1 MFSVNDWL
9 DGILLGAFFFGLVF
23 SVAALLLGFADLS
36 LGGAHIGHGD
46 HGGGHD
52 GPSTLNIGVILA
64 FITWFGGIAYLLRDG
79 LGLFAPISVLLGLGA
94 GVVGGYLVRRLF
106 IYARSQETILN
117 PEDYR
122 LPGVIAKVTSSIRE
136 GGTGE
141 VMYVQ
146 QSVRQ
151 VSAARAD
158 KGVAIPR
165 GTEVVI
171 LRRDKGVVYVDLWE
185 NLVDSADIP
194 TEHAPLAAQ
203 PSELKA

>member
-1 MFSVNDWL
+1 VFSVNDWL

-36 LGGAHIGHGD
+36 FGGAHIGHGD
-46 HGGGHD
+46 HGGHD

-79 LGLFAPISVLLGLGA
+79 LDLFAPIALVIGIAA
-94 GVVGGYLVRRLF
+94 GFFSGFIVRRLF
-106 IYARSQETILN
+106 LYARSQETIMN

-122 LPGVIAKVTSSIRE
+122 LPGVIARVTSSIRE
-136 GGTGE
+136 NGTGE

-146 QSVRQ
+146 MGVRQ
-151 VSAARAD
+151 VSAARAND
-158 KGVAIPR
+158 GSAIPK

-171 LRRDKGVVYVDLWE
+171 LRRDRGIVYVDLWE
-185 NLVDSADIP
+185 NLVDRPDSSRDPGQALAQP
-194 TEHAPLAAQ
+194 TEI
-203 PSELKA
+203 KA

>member
-46 HGGGHD
+46 HGGHD

-79 LGLFAPISVLLGLGA
+79 LNLFAPLSVLVGLA
-94 GVVGGYLVRRLF
+94 FGVLGGYLMRRLF
-106 IYARSQETILN
+106 LYARSQETIMN
-117 PEDYR
+117 PDDYR
-122 LPGVIAKVTSSIRE
+122 LPGVIARVTSSIRE
-136 GGTGE
+136 SGTGE

-146 QSVRQ
+146 MGIRQ
-151 VSAARAD
+151 VAAARAE
-158 KGVAIPR
+158 KRVAIPK

-171 LRRDKGVVYVDLWE
+171 LRRDKGIVYVDLWD
-185 NLVDSADIP
+185 NLVDRPDSSRDPGTILVQP
-194 TEHAPLAAQ
+194 TEI
-203 PSELKA
+203 KA